1 MQNLM
6 AEYEFEAFSSR
17 KSFNKNLKHFKSVN
31 EVISS
36 FEEGVNLAD
45 VLHELV
51 ENNIIEVSQIAPI
64 LNAILVEKYE
74 YEYLSLNL
82 KKNTSD
88 LVSLVQEF
96 LSWNAVDLVIAYHHP
111 ESGLVVLNPK
121 NESHWQSVGELRRN
135 EFVIIYAG
143 GLAKTP
149 ELKKEKTFSTLLKTA
164 LDRALKVING
174 EKGKTPASLL
184 NGKFVFKKIKKVE
197 PKAVSTAGRTRVA
210 KPKAAPAKTNVQTVN
225 LVDVPAASATVS
237 ARPQPIPAAAPA
249 PVRQVATASGRMT
262 VSPKIPIQVTNE
274 LFHNGN
280 VEAWKRII
288 ESYTVKYAP
297 NKVTIYYD
305 GEIIHDINS
314 LFKWGKVKHG
324 TAILFSVS
332 SPEEKI
338 ADLSK
343 LRKYLLEGA
352 SNRFEVFLKG
362 APGKTLELF

>member
-1 MQNLM
+1 MQNII
-6 AEYEFEAFSSR
+6 ADYEFEAFSSR

-31 EVISS
+31 EVIAS
-36 FEEGVNLAD
+36 FESGVNIAD
-45 VLHELV
+45 VIHELI
-51 ENNIIEVSQIAPI
+51 ENSLIEVSQISPI
-64 LNAILVEKYE
+64 LNALLVEKYE
-74 YEYLSLNL
+74 YEYVSHNL
-82 KKNTSD
+82 RNTNSD
-88 LVSLVQEF
+88 LEALGKEF
-96 LSWNAVDLVIAYHHP
+96 LSWNAVDLVLAYHHP
-111 ESGLVVLNPK
+111 ESGLVVVNPK
-121 NESHWQSVGELRRN
+121 NEAHWQTIGELRRN
-135 EFVIIYAG
+135 EFVILYAG
-143 GLAKTP
+143 GQAKTS
-149 ELKKEKTFSTLLKTA
+149 ELRKEKIFSSLLKTA
-164 LDRALKVING
+164 LERSVKVLNG
-174 EKGKTPASLL
+174 EKGKTPANLL
-184 NGKFVFKKIKKVE
+184 NGKFTFKKVKKVE
-197 PKAVSTAGRTRVA
+197 PKAVVT
-210 KPKAAPAKTNVQTVN
+210 PAKAKAVKTKAVSSKTVVQTVA
-225 LVDVPAASATVS
+225 LVDVPAAVS
-237 ARPQPIPAAAPA
+237 APSAARPVAVAAPA

-297 NKVTIYYD
+297 NRVTIYYD